1 MKAVAVNPARRK
13 VGVVDHPAPALRADA
28 EVRFRMLEV
37 GICGTDREICSFA
50 YGWPPAGFE
59 HMVLGHEGLG
69 VVLEAGAG
77 VADLRPGDLVVPTVR
92 RPCPHAHCAPCRAGR
107 PDFCVTGDFV
117 ERGINRVH
125 GFMTEEV
132 VEDRAFLV
140 KVPPALRDIAV
151 LLEPL
156 SVAEKGLEQYWNVQN
171 RFGFGAPAPPNPRDK
186 KCVVLGAGPI
196 GILGAMAFKAEGFD
210 VVCYSRSRKP
220 NHKAELVES
229 FGVPY
234 VSSEEVSPRGLA
246 EQLGRIDVVYE
257 GVGHGHIAYDVM
269 EHLGLNGVVIL
280 TGIPPDHDKTHLVKT
295 DRLMRR
301 MVLNNQIVLGTVNA
315 GRNAFE
321 NGLRHM
327 EQFIARWPEAVRQI
341 ITGRVDLRHAPDLL
355 LGRPRGIKEVL
366 TVSADS

>member
-1 MKAVAVNPARRK
+1 MKAIAVNPLRRK
-13 VGVVDHPAPALRADA
+13 VGVVEHPQPAVARPAD
-28 EVRFRMLEV
+28 VQFRILEV
-37 GICGTDREICSFA
+37 GICGTDREICGFA

-59 HMVLGHEGLG
+59 HLVLGHEGLG
-69 VVLEAGAG
+69 VVTAVGDG
-77 VADLRPGDLVVPTVR
+77 VPDLQPGDLVVPTVR

-117 ERGINRVH
+117 ERGINQVH
-125 GFMTEEV
+125 GFMTEVV
-132 VEDRAFLV
+132 VEDRDYLV
-140 KVPPALRDIAV
+140 KVPPALRDVAV

-171 RFGFGAPAPPNPRDK
+171 RFGFGQPVKQDGRGC

-220 NHKAELVES
+220 NHKAELVEA

-234 VSSEEVSPRGLA
+234 ISAEEVTPRELA

-257 GVGHGHIAYDVM
+257 GVGSGHIAYDVL

-280 TGIPPDHDKTHLVKT
+280 TGIPADHDRAHLVKT

-301 MVLNNQIVLGTVNA
+301 MVLNNQVMLGTVNA

-327 EQFIARWPEAVRQI
+327 GHFMARWPDAMRRI
-341 ITGRVDLRHAPDLL
+341 ITGRVDAHRGPELL
-355 LGRPRGIKEVL
+355 LARPRGIKEVL
-366 TVSADS
+366 TFSAD